1 MNYIKKEMTLKE
13 IVNIYPETI
22 EFFNSKGFKGLD
34 NKNLLNTIGKI
45 TIQKALEAKKINV
58 DTFLELLNDIIEQD
72 RNSEDVNLSKKIN
85 DEGAV
90 SVMGLLPCP
99 VKNPLL
105 EGLKKF
111 QSETGMK
118 INHEL
123 KAASSGLDWL
133 KEDVIKANHPEKLAD
148 MFISAG
154 FDLFFE
160 DELMGKFK
168 HEGIFKDITG
178 MTEYNKD
185 FNNENISLKDPDG
198 DYSMLAVVP
207 AVFLVN
213 TDALGDRPFPKSW
226 ADLLKPEFENSVSL
240 PISDFDLFNAIL
252 ISIYK
257 NYGEEGVRNLGK
269 TLLQNMHP
277 SQMVK
282 SDRKKDNKPIVT
294 IMPYFFT
301 KMVKEGGPM
310 AAVWP
315 SDGAI
320 ISPIFM
326 LSKKQ
331 KIEKLQPVIDFFA
344 SKDVGET
351 LAHSGLFPS
360 VHPDVD
366 NRIEEGKEFMW
377 LGWDYIYSQ
386 DIAGLINHC
395 ETIFNES
402 VGESRVAV

>member
-1 MNYIKKEMTLKE
+1 MNHIKKEMTLKE
-13 IVNIYPETI
+13 IVNTYPETI

-34 NKNLLNTIGKI
+34 NKTLLNTIGKI

-58 DTFLELLNDIIEQD
+58 DTFLELLDDIIEQD
-72 RNSEDVNLSKKIN
+72 RNSEDVNLNKKIN

-111 QSETGMK
+111 QSKTGMK

-213 TDALGDRPFPKSW
+213 TEALGDRPFPKSW

-257 NYGEEGVRNLGK
+257 NYGEDGVKKLGK

-282 SDRKKDNKPIVT
+282 SNKLKTNVPAVT

-301 KMVKEGGPM
+301 KMTGQGGPM
-310 AAVWP
+310 VAQWP
-315 SDGAI
+315 EDGAAL
-320 ISPIFM
+320 SPIFM
-326 LSKKQ
+326 LTKKSK
-331 KIEKLQPVIDFFA
+331 EKELKPLADFFA
-344 SKDVGET
+344 SKEIGEI
-351 LAHSGLFPS
+351 LSHQGLFPT
-360 VHPDVD
+360 VNPEVENNLGD
-366 NRIEEGKEFMW
+366 KKFMW
-377 LGWDYIYSQ
+377 VGWDYIKNN
-386 DIAGLINHC
+386 DIGSILKHC
-395 ETIFNES
+395 EKLFFEETKK
-402 VGESRVAV
+402 

>member
-1 MNYIKKEMTLKE
+1 MKYLDKNMTLNE
-13 IVNIYPETI
+13 IVEKYPETI
-22 EFFNSKGFKGLD
+22 DFFASKGFKGLED
-34 NKNLLNTIGKI
+34 ESIRKKVGMLKLGM
-45 TIQKALEAKKINV
+45 ALSMKKMNV
-58 DTFLELLNDIIEQD
+58 ESFLEMLEEIISQNRD
-72 RNSEDVNLSKKIN
+72 SADVNLNKAEKFEDGI
-85 DEGAV
+85 

-105 EGLKKF
+105 EALQTF
-111 QSETGMK
+111 QKNTGAR

-168 HEGIFKDITG
+168 SQGIFKDITELE
-178 MTEYNKD
+178 EYNSD
-185 FNNENISLKDPDG
+185 FNNEEISLRDPDG

-213 TDALGDRPFPKSW
+213 TEALGDRPFPKSW
-226 ADLLKPEFENSVSL
+226 SDLLKPEFENSVSL

-257 NYGEEGVRNLGK
+257 NYGEDGVKKLGR

-282 SDRKKDNKPIVT
+282 SDKLKVNVPAVT

-301 KMVKEGGPM
+301 KMTGQGGPM
-310 AAVWP
+310 VAQWP
-315 SDGAI
+315 EDGAAL
-320 ISPIFM
+320 SPIFM
-326 LSKKQ
+326 LTKEEKREELQDLAKFFSSK
-331 KIEKLQPVIDFFA
+331 E
-344 SKDVGET
+344 VGEI
-351 LAHSGLFPS
+351 LSHQGLFPS
-360 VHPDVD
+360 IHPEVD
-366 NRIEEGKEFMW
+366 NHLEGKKFMW
-377 LGWDYIYSQ
+377 VGWDYIKNN
-386 DIAGLINHC
+386 DIGKLLNHC
-395 ETIFNES
+395 EELFFQE
-402 VGESRVAV
+402 AKK

>member
-1 MNYIKKEMTLKE
+1 MKYLDKNMTINE
-13 IVNIYPETI
+13 IVEKYPETI
-22 EFFNSKGFKGLD
+22 DFFTSKGFKGLED
-34 NKNLLNTIGKI
+34 ENLRKKVGMLKLGMALSMKKMNVESFIGM
-45 TIQKALEAKKINV
+45 LE
-58 DTFLELLNDIIEQD
+58 EIISQN
-72 RNSEDVNLSKKIN
+72 RNSADVNLNTNEKFEDGI
-85 DEGAV
+85 

-105 EGLKKF
+105 EALQTF
-111 QSETGMK
+111 QKDTGAR

-133 KEDVIKANHPEKLAD
+133 KEDVLKANHPEKLAD

-168 HEGIFKDITG
+168 SQGIFKDITELG
-178 MTEYNKD
+178 EYNKD
-185 FNNENISLKDPDG
+185 FNNEEISLRDPDG

-213 TDALGDRPFPKSW
+213 TEALGDRPFPKSW
-226 ADLLKPEFENSVSL
+226 SDLLKPEFENSVSL

-257 NYGEEGVRNLGK
+257 NYGEDGVKKLGR

-282 SDRKKDNKPIVT
+282 SNKLKTNVPAVT

-301 KMVKEGGPM
+301 KMTGQGGPM
-310 AAVWP
+310 VAQWP
-315 SDGAI
+315 EDGAAL
-320 ISPIFM
+320 SPIFM
-326 LSKKQ
+326 LTKE
-331 KIEKLQPVIDFFA
+331 EKR
-344 SKDVGET
+344 EE
-351 LAHSGLFPS
+351 LFPS
-360 VHPDVD
+360 IHPEVD
-366 NRIEEGKEFMW
+366 NHLEGKKFMW
-377 LGWDYIYSQ
+377 VGWDYIKNN
-386 DIAGLINHC
+386 DIGKLLNHC
-395 ETIFNES
+395 EELFFEEANK
-402 VGESRVAV
+402 

>member
-1 MNYIKKEMTLKE
+1 M
-13 IVNIYPETI
+13 
-22 EFFNSKGFKGLD
+22 
-34 NKNLLNTIGKI
+34 
-45 TIQKALEAKKINV
+45 

-72 RNSEDVNLSKKIN
+72 RNSEDVNLNKKIN
-85 DEGAV
+85 DEDAV

-111 QSETGMK
+111 QSKTGMK

-257 NYGEEGVRNLGK
+257 NYGEDGVKKLGK

-282 SDRKKDNKPIVT
+282 SNKLKTNVPAVT

-301 KMVKEGGPM
+301 KMTGQGGPM
-310 AAVWP
+310 VAQWP
-315 SDGAI
+315 EDGAAL
-320 ISPIFM
+320 SPIFM
-326 LSKKQ
+326 LTKKSK
-331 KIEKLQPVIDFFA
+331 EKELKPLADFFA
-344 SKDVGET
+344 SKEIGEI
-351 LAHSGLFPS
+351 LSHQGLFPT
-360 VHPDVD
+360 VNPEVENNLGD
-366 NRIEEGKEFMW
+366 KKFMW
-377 LGWDYIYSQ
+377 VGWDYIKNN
-386 DIAGLINHC
+386 DIGSILKHC
-395 ETIFNES
+395 EKLFFEETKK
-402 VGESRVAV
+402 

>member
-13 IVNIYPETI
+13 IVNTYPETI
-22 EFFNSKGFKGLD
+22 EFFNLKGFKGLD
-34 NKNLLNTIGKI
+34 NKTLLNTIGKI

-58 DTFLELLNDIIEQD
+58 DTFLELLDDIIEQD
-72 RNSEDVNLSKKIN
+72 RNSEDVNLNKKIN
-85 DEGAV
+85 DEDAV

-105 EGLKKF
+105 EGLKNF
-111 QSETGMK
+111 QSKTGMK

-168 HEGIFKDITG
+168 QEGIFKDITG
-178 MTEYNKD
+178 VTEYNKD

-213 TDALGDRPFPKSW
+213 TDALGDRPFPTSW
-226 ADLLKPEFENSVSL
+226 ADILKPEFENSVSL

-257 NYGEEGVRNLGK
+257 NYGEDGVKKLGK

-282 SDRKKDNKPIVT
+282 SNKLKINVPAVT

-301 KMVKEGGPM
+301 KMTGQGGPM
-310 AAVWP
+310 VAQWP
-315 SDGAI
+315 EDGAAL
-320 ISPIFM
+320 SPIFM
-326 LSKKQ
+326 LTKKSK
-331 KIEKLQPVIDFFA
+331 EKELKPLADFFA
-344 SKDVGET
+344 SKEIGEI
-351 LAHSGLFPS
+351 LSHQGLFPT
-360 VHPDVD
+360 VNPEVENNLGD
-366 NRIEEGKEFMW
+366 KKFMW
-377 LGWDYIYSQ
+377 VGWDYIKNN
-386 DIAGLINHC
+386 DIGAILKHC
-395 ETIFNES
+395 EKLFFQEAKK
-402 VGESRVAV
+402 V

>member
-13 IVNIYPETI
+13 IVNTYPETI
-22 EFFNSKGFKGLD
+22 DFFNSKGFKGLD
-34 NKNLLNTIGKI
+34 NKNLLNTVGKI

-168 HEGIFKDITG
+168 REGIFKDITG

-257 NYGEEGVRNLGK
+257 NYGEDGVKKLGK

-277 SQMVK
+277 SEMVK
-282 SDRKKDNKPIVT
+282 SNKLKVNVPAVT

-301 KMVKEGGPM
+301 KMTGQGGPM
-310 AAVWP
+310 VAQWP
-315 SDGAI
+315 EDGAAL
-320 ISPIFM
+320 SPIFM
-326 LSKKQ
+326 LTKKSK
-331 KIEKLQPVIDFFA
+331 EKELKPLADFFA
-344 SKDVGET
+344 SKEIGEI
-351 LAHSGLFPS
+351 LSHQGLFPT
-360 VHPDVD
+360 VNPEVENNLGD
-366 NRIEEGKEFMW
+366 KKFMW
-377 LGWDYIYSQ
+377 VGWDYIKNN
-386 DIAGLINHC
+386 DIGAILKHC
-395 ETIFNES
+395 EKLFFQE
-402 VGESRVAV
+402 AKKA

>member
-1 MNYIKKEMTLKE
+1 MNHIKKEMTLKE
-13 IVNIYPETI
+13 IVNTYPETI

-34 NKNLLNTIGKI
+34 NKTLLNTIGKI

-72 RNSEDVNLSKKIN
+72 RNSEDVNLNKKID

-111 QSETGMK
+111 QSKTGMK

-257 NYGEEGVRNLGK
+257 NYGEDGVKKLGK

-282 SDRKKDNKPIVT
+282 SNKLKTNVPAVT

-301 KMVKEGGPM
+301 KMTGQGGPM
-310 AAVWP
+310 VAQWP
-315 SDGAI
+315 EDGAAL
-320 ISPIFM
+320 SPIFM
-326 LSKKQ
+326 LTKKSK
-331 KIEKLQPVIDFFA
+331 EKELKPLADFFA
-344 SKDVGET
+344 SKEIGEI
-351 LAHSGLFPS
+351 LSHQGLFPT
-360 VHPDVD
+360 VNPEVENNLGD
-366 NRIEEGKEFMW
+366 KKFMW
-377 LGWDYIYSQ
+377 VGWDYIKNN
-386 DIAGLINHC
+386 DIGSILKHC
-395 ETIFNES
+395 EKLFFEETKK
-402 VGESRVAV
+402 

>member
-1 MNYIKKEMTLKE
+1 MKYLDKNMTINE
-13 IVNIYPETI
+13 IVEKYPETI
-22 EFFNSKGFKGLD
+22 DFFTSKGFKGLED
-34 NKNLLNTIGKI
+34 ENLRKKVGMLKLGMALSMKKMNVESFIGM
-45 TIQKALEAKKINV
+45 LE
-58 DTFLELLNDIIEQD
+58 EIISQN
-72 RNSEDVNLSKKIN
+72 RNSADVNLNTNEKFEDGI
-85 DEGAV
+85 

-105 EGLKKF
+105 EALQTF
-111 QSETGMK
+111 QKDTGAR

-133 KEDVIKANHPEKLAD
+133 KEDVLKANHPEKLAD

-168 HEGIFKDITG
+168 SQGIFKDITELG
-178 MTEYNKD
+178 EYNKD
-185 FNNENISLKDPDG
+185 FNNEEISLRDPDG

-213 TDALGDRPFPKSW
+213 TEALGDRPFPKSW
-226 ADLLKPEFENSVSL
+226 SDLLKPEFENSVSL

-257 NYGEEGVRNLGK
+257 NYGEDGVKKLGR

-282 SDRKKDNKPIVT
+282 SNKLKTNVPAVT

-301 KMVKEGGPM
+301 KMTGQGGPM
-310 AAVWP
+310 VAQWP
-315 SDGAI
+315 EDGAAL
-320 ISPIFM
+320 SPIFM
-326 LSKKQ
+326 LTKEEKREELQDLAKFFSSK
-331 KIEKLQPVIDFFA
+331 E
-344 SKDVGET
+344 VGEI
-351 LAHSGLFPS
+351 LSHQGLFPS
-360 VHPDVD
+360 IHPEVD
-366 NRIEEGKEFMW
+366 NHLEGKKFMW
-377 LGWDYIYSQ
+377 VGWDYIKNN
-386 DIAGLINHC
+386 DIGKLLNHC
-395 ETIFNES
+395 EELFFEEANK
-402 VGESRVAV
+402 

>member
-1 MNYIKKEMTLKE
+1 MNYIKENMTLKE
-13 IVNIYPETI
+13 IVTTYPETMD
-22 EFFNSKGFKGLD
+22 FLNSKGFKGLD
-34 NKNLLNTIGKI
+34 NKALINTIGKI
-45 TIQKALEAKKINV
+45 TIGKALETKKINV
-58 DTFLELLNDIIEQD
+58 ETFLELLNDIVEQD
-72 RNSEDVNLSKKIN
+72 RNSEDVNLSKNIK

-111 QSETGMK
+111 QTESGMK

-168 HEGIFKDITG
+168 QEGIFKDITG
-178 MTEYNKD
+178 MDEYNKD
-185 FNNENISLKDPDG
+185 FNNDEISLKDPDG

-213 TDALGDRPFPKSW
+213 KDALGDRPFPKSW
-226 ADLLKPEFENSVSL
+226 SDLLKPEFENSVSL

-252 ISIYK
+252 ISLYK
-257 NYGEEGVRNLGK
+257 NYGEDGVRKLGK

-282 SDRKKDNKPIVT
+282 SNKLKVNVPAVT

-301 KMVKEGGPM
+301 KMTGHGGPM
-310 AAVWP
+310 VAQWP
-315 SDGAI
+315 EDGAAL
-320 ISPIFM
+320 SPIFM
-326 LSKKQ
+326 LTKKSK
-331 KIEKLQPVIDFFA
+331 EKELKPLADFFA
-344 SKDVGET
+344 SEEIGKI
-351 LAHSGLFPS
+351 LSHQGLFPT
-360 VHPDVD
+360 VNPNVD
-366 NRIEEGKEFMW
+366 NNLGDKKFMW
-377 LGWDYIYSQ
+377 VGWDYIKNN
-386 DIAGLINHC
+386 DIGKILKHC
-395 ETIFNES
+395 EKLFFE
-402 VGESRVAV
+402 EAK

>member
-13 IVNIYPETI
+13 IVNNYPETVD
-22 EFFNSKGFKGLD
+22 FFNSKGFKGLD
-34 NKNLLNTIGKI
+34 NKTLLNTIGKI
-45 TIQKALEAKKINV
+45 TIQKALEAKKVNV
-58 DTFLELLNDIIEQD
+58 ETFLELLNDIIEQD
-72 RNSEDVNLSKKIN
+72 RNSEDVNLDKKIN
-85 DEGAV
+85 DESAV

-111 QSETGMK
+111 QSKTKMK

-226 ADLLKPEFENSVSL
+226 ADILKPEFENSVSL

-257 NYGEEGVRNLGK
+257 NYGEDGVKKLGK

-282 SDRKKDNKPIVT
+282 SNKLKVNVPAVT

-301 KMVKEGGPM
+301 KMTGQGGPM
-310 AAVWP
+310 VAQWP
-315 SDGAI
+315 EDGAAL
-320 ISPIFM
+320 SPIFM
-326 LSKKQ
+326 LTKKSK
-331 KIEKLQPVIDFFA
+331 EKELKPLADFFA
-344 SKDVGET
+344 SKEIGEV
-351 LAHSGLFPS
+351 LSHRGLFPT
-360 VHPDVD
+360 VNPEVENNLGD
-366 NRIEEGKEFMW
+366 KKFMW
-377 LGWDYIYSQ
+377 VGWDYIKNNN
-386 DIAGLINHC
+386 IGAILKHC
-395 ETIFNES
+395 EKLFFQETKK
-402 VGESRVAV
+402 A

>member
-1 MNYIKKEMTLKE
+1 MKYINKDMSLKE
-13 IVNIYPETI
+13 IVTNYPETV
-22 EFFNSKGFKGLD
+22 EFFISKGFKGLD
-34 NKNLLNTIGKI
+34 NESLLNTIGKI
-45 TIQKALEAKKINV
+45 SLEKALETKKINIE
-58 DTFLELLNDIIEQD
+58 TFLTLINDIVSQKRD
-72 RNSEDVNLSKKIN
+72 SEDVNLIEKIN
-85 DEGAV
+85 EDNGI

-111 QSETGMK
+111 QEKTGMK
-118 INHEL
+118 INYEL

-133 KEDVIKANHPEKLAD
+133 KEDIIKANHPEKLAD

-168 HEGIFKDITG
+168 SQGIFKDITDLK
-178 MTEYNKD
+178 EYNKD
-185 FNNENISLKDPDG
+185 FNNEEISLKDPDG

-213 TDALGDRPFPKSW
+213 TEALGDRPFPKKW
-226 ADLLKPEFENSVSL
+226 EDLLKPEFENSVSL

-257 NYGEEGVRNLGK
+257 NYGEDGVKKLGK

-282 SDRKKDNKPIVT
+282 SDKLKVNVPAVT

-301 KMVKEGGPM
+301 KMTGHGGPM
-310 AAVWP
+310 VAQWP
-315 SDGAI
+315 EDGAAL
-320 ISPIFM
+320 SPIFM
-326 LSKKQ
+326 LTKK
-331 KIEKLQPVIDFFA
+331 EKEKELKPLADFFA
-344 SKDVGET
+344 GEEIGKI
-351 LAHSGLFPS
+351 LSHQGLFPS
-360 VHPDVD
+360 VNPNVD
-366 NRIEEGKEFMW
+366 NNLEGKKFMW
-377 LGWDYIYSQ
+377 VGWDYIKKN
-386 DIAGLINHC
+386 DIGKLLKHC
-395 ETIFNES
+395 EELFFE
-402 VGESRVAV
+402 VANISAL

>member
-1 MNYIKKEMTLKE
+1 MKYLDKNMTLTE
-13 IVNIYPETI
+13 IVEKYPETI
-22 EFFNSKGFKGLD
+22 NSFASKGFKGLEDD
-34 NKNLLNTIGKI
+34 NIRKKVGMLKLGM
-45 TIQKALEAKKINV
+45 ALSMKKMNV
-58 DTFLELLNDIIEQD
+58 ESFLEMLEEIISQN
-72 RNSEDVNLSKKIN
+72 RNSVDVNLNKNEKFEDGI
-85 DEGAV
+85 

-105 EGLKKF
+105 EALQTF
-111 QSETGMK
+111 QKNTGAR

-168 HEGIFKDITG
+168 SKGIFKDITELK
-178 MTEYNKD
+178 EYNSD
-185 FNNENISLKDPDG
+185 FNNEEISLRDPDG

-213 TDALGDRPFPKSW
+213 TEALGERPFPKSW
-226 ADLLKPEFENSVSL
+226 SDLLKPEFENSVSL

-257 NYGEEGVRNLGK
+257 NYGEDGVRKLGR

-282 SDRKKDNKPIVT
+282 SDKLKVNIPAVT

-301 KMVKEGGPM
+301 KMTGQGGPM
-310 AAVWP
+310 VAQWP
-315 SDGAI
+315 EDGAAL
-320 ISPIFM
+320 SPIFM
-326 LSKKQ
+326 LTKEEKRDELQDLAKFFSSK
-331 KIEKLQPVIDFFA
+331 E
-344 SKDVGET
+344 VGEI
-351 LAHSGLFPS
+351 LSHQGLFPS
-360 VHPDVD
+360 IHPEVD
-366 NRIEEGKEFMW
+366 NHLEGKKFMW
-377 LGWDYIYSQ
+377 VGWDYIKNN
-386 DIAGLINHC
+386 DIGKLLNHC
-395 ETIFNES
+395 EELFFQE
-402 VGESRVAV
+402 AKK

>member
-1 MNYIKKEMTLKE
+1 MKYLDKNMTINE
-13 IVNIYPETI
+13 IVEKYPETI
-22 EFFNSKGFKGLD
+22 DFFSSKGFKGLED
-34 NKNLLNTIGKI
+34 EVLRKKVGMLKLGM
-45 TIQKALEAKKINV
+45 ALSMKKMNV
-58 DTFLELLNDIIEQD
+58 ESFIEMLEEIILQNRD
-72 RNSEDVNLSKKIN
+72 SADVNLNTNEKFEDGI
-85 DEGAV
+85 

-105 EGLKKF
+105 EALQTF
-111 QSETGMK
+111 QKETGAK

-133 KEDVIKANHPEKLAD
+133 KEDVLKANHPEKLAD

-168 HEGIFKDITG
+168 SQGIFKDITELK
-178 MTEYNKD
+178 EYNKD
-185 FNNENISLKDPDG
+185 FNNEEISLRDPDG

-213 TDALGDRPFPKSW
+213 TEALGDRPFPKSW

-252 ISIYK
+252 ISIFK
-257 NYGEEGVRNLGK
+257 TYGEDGVKKLGR

-282 SDRKKDNKPIVT
+282 SNKLKTNVPAVT

-301 KMVKEGGPM
+301 KMTGQGGPM
-310 AAVWP
+310 VAQWP
-315 SDGAI
+315 EDGAAL
-320 ISPIFM
+320 SPIFM
-326 LSKKQ
+326 LTKEEKREELQDLAKFFSSK
-331 KIEKLQPVIDFFA
+331 E
-344 SKDVGET
+344 VGEI
-351 LAHSGLFPS
+351 LSHQGLFPS
-360 VHPDVD
+360 IHPEVD
-366 NRIEEGKEFMW
+366 NRLEGKKFMW
-377 LGWDYIYSQ
+377 VGWDYIKAN
-386 DIAGLINHC
+386 DIGKLLNHC
-395 ETIFNES
+395 EELFFEEAKKID
-402 VGESRVAV
+402 

>member
-1 MNYIKKEMTLKE
+1 MDYIKKEMTLKE
-13 IVNIYPETI
+13 IVNTYPETI

-34 NKNLLNTIGKI
+34 NKNLLNTVGKI

-257 NYGEEGVRNLGK
+257 NYGEDGVKKLGK

-282 SDRKKDNKPIVT
+282 SNKLKVDVPAVT

-301 KMVKEGGPM
+301 KMTGQGGPM
-310 AAVWP
+310 VAQWP
-315 SDGAI
+315 EDGAAL
-320 ISPIFM
+320 SPIFM
-326 LSKKQ
+326 LTKKSK
-331 KIEKLQPVIDFFA
+331 EKELKPLADFFA
-344 SKDVGET
+344 SKEIGEI
-351 LAHSGLFPS
+351 LSHQGLFPT
-360 VHPDVD
+360 VNPEVENNLGD
-366 NRIEEGKEFMW
+366 KKFMW
-377 LGWDYIYSQ
+377 VGWDYIKNN
-386 DIAGLINHC
+386 DIGAILKHC
-395 ETIFNES
+395 EKLFFQE
-402 VGESRVAV
+402 AKKA

>member
-1 MNYIKKEMTLKE
+1 MKYLDKNMTLTE
-13 IVNIYPETI
+13 IVEKYPETI
-22 EFFNSKGFKGLD
+22 DFFASKGFKGLEDD
-34 NKNLLNTIGKI
+34 NIRKKVGMLKLGM
-45 TIQKALEAKKINV
+45 ALSMKKMNV
-58 DTFLELLNDIIEQD
+58 ESFLEMLEEIISQN
-72 RNSEDVNLSKKIN
+72 RNSVDVNLNKNEKFEDGI
-85 DEGAV
+85 

-105 EGLKKF
+105 EALQTF
-111 QSETGMK
+111 QKNTGAR

-168 HEGIFKDITG
+168 SKGIFKDITELK
-178 MTEYNKD
+178 EYNSD
-185 FNNENISLKDPDG
+185 FNNEEISLRDPDG

-213 TDALGDRPFPKSW
+213 TEALGERPFPKSW
-226 ADLLKPEFENSVSL
+226 SDLLKPEFENSVSL

-257 NYGEEGVRNLGK
+257 NYGEDGVRKLGR

-282 SDRKKDNKPIVT
+282 SDKLKVNIPAVT

-301 KMVKEGGPM
+301 KMTGQGGPM
-310 AAVWP
+310 VAQWP
-315 SDGAI
+315 EDGAAL
-320 ISPIFM
+320 SPIFM
-326 LSKKQ
+326 LTKEEKREELQDLAKFFSSK
-331 KIEKLQPVIDFFA
+331 E
-344 SKDVGET
+344 VGEI
-351 LAHSGLFPS
+351 LSHQGLFPS
-360 VHPDVD
+360 IHPEVD
-366 NRIEEGKEFMW
+366 NHLEGKKFMW
-377 LGWDYIYSQ
+377 VGWDYIKNN
-386 DIAGLINHC
+386 DIGKLLNYC
-395 ETIFNES
+395 EELFFQE
-402 VGESRVAV
+402 AKK

>member
-13 IVNIYPETI
+13 IVTAYPETI

-34 NKNLLNTIGKI
+34 NKSLLNTIGKI
-45 TIQKALEAKKINV
+45 TIQKALETKKISV
-58 DTFLELLNDIIEQD
+58 ETFLELLNDIIEQN
-72 RNSEDVNLSKKIN
+72 RNSEDVNLSENIQN
-85 DEGAV
+85 EDAV

-111 QSETGMK
+111 QAESGMK

-168 HEGIFKDITG
+168 NEGIFKDFTG

-185 FNNENISLKDPDG
+185 FNNEDISLKDPDG

-257 NYGEEGVRNLGK
+257 NYGEDGVRKLGK

-282 SDRKKDNKPIVT
+282 SDKLKVNVPAVT

-301 KMVKEGGPM
+301 KMTGQGGPM
-310 AAVWP
+310 VAQWP
-315 SDGAI
+315 EDGAAL
-320 ISPIFM
+320 SPIFM
-326 LSKKQ
+326 LTKKSK
-331 KIEKLQPVIDFFA
+331 EKELKPLVDFFA
-344 SKDVGET
+344 GEEIGT
-351 LAHSGLFPS
+351 ILSHQGLFPT
-360 VHPDVD
+360 VNPNVD
-366 NRIEEGKEFMW
+366 NNLGDKKFMW
-377 LGWDYIYSQ
+377 VGWDYIKNN
-386 DIAGLINHC
+386 DIGKILKHC
-395 ETIFNES
+395 EKLFFE
-402 VGESRVAV
+402 EAK

>member
-13 IVNIYPETI
+13 IVTTYPETI
-22 EFFNSKGFKGLD
+22 EFLSSKGFKGLD
-34 NKNLLNTIGKI
+34 NQSLLNTIGKI
-45 TIQKALEAKKINV
+45 SLQKALETKKINV
-58 DTFLELLNDIIEQD
+58 ETFLELLNDIIEQN
-72 RNSEDVNLSKKIN
+72 RNSEDVNLSENIVEE
-85 DEGAV
+85 DAV

-111 QSETGMK
+111 QAESGMK

-133 KEDVIKANHPEKLAD
+133 KEDVIGANHPEKLAD

-168 HEGIFKDITG
+168 KEGIFKDITG
-178 MTEYNKD
+178 MENYNKD
-185 FNNENISLKDPDG
+185 FNNKEISLKDPDG

-213 TDALGDRPFPKSW
+213 KDELGDRPFPRSW

-252 ISIYK
+252 ISLYK
-257 NYGEEGVRNLGK
+257 NYGEDGVRKLGK

-282 SDRKKDNKPIVT
+282 SDKLKVNVPAVT

-301 KMVKEGGPM
+301 KMTGHGGPM
-310 AAVWP
+310 VAQWP
-315 SDGAI
+315 EDGAAL
-320 ISPIFM
+320 SPIFM
-326 LSKKQ
+326 LTKKSK
-331 KIEKLQPVIDFFA
+331 EKELKPLADFFA
-344 SKDVGET
+344 SEEIGKI
-351 LAHSGLFPS
+351 LSHQGLFPT
-360 VHPDVD
+360 VNPNVD
-366 NRIEEGKEFMW
+366 NNLGDKKFMW
-377 LGWDYIYSQ
+377 VGWDYIKNN
-386 DIAGLINHC
+386 DIGKILKHC
-395 ETIFNES
+395 EKLFFE
-402 VGESRVAV
+402 EAK

>member
-1 MNYIKKEMTLKE
+1 MKYLDRNMTLNE
-13 IVNIYPETI
+13 IVEKYPETI
-22 EFFNSKGFKGLD
+22 DFFASKGFKGLED
-34 NKNLLNTIGKI
+34 ESIRKKVGTLKLGM
-45 TIQKALEAKKINV
+45 ALSMKKMNV
-58 DTFLELLNDIIEQD
+58 ESFLEMLEEIISQNRD
-72 RNSEDVNLSKKIN
+72 SADVNLNKAEKFEDGI
-85 DEGAV
+85 

-105 EGLKKF
+105 EALQTF
-111 QSETGMK
+111 QRNTGAR

-168 HEGIFKDITG
+168 SKGIFKDITELE
-178 MTEYNKD
+178 EYNSD
-185 FNNENISLKDPDG
+185 FNNEEISLRDPDG

-213 TDALGDRPFPKSW
+213 TEALGDRPFPKSW
-226 ADLLKPEFENSVSL
+226 SDLLKPEFENSVSL

-257 NYGEEGVRNLGK
+257 NYGEDGVRKLGR

-282 SDRKKDNKPIVT
+282 SDKLKVNVPAVT

-301 KMVKEGGPM
+301 KMTGQGGPM
-310 AAVWP
+310 VAQWP
-315 SDGAI
+315 EDGAAL
-320 ISPIFM
+320 SPIFM
-326 LSKKQ
+326 LTKEEKREELQDLAKFFSSK
-331 KIEKLQPVIDFFA
+331 E
-344 SKDVGET
+344 VGEI
-351 LAHSGLFPS
+351 LSHQGLFPS
-360 VHPDVD
+360 IHPEVD
-366 NRIEEGKEFMW
+366 NHLEGKKFMW
-377 LGWDYIYSQ
+377 VGWDYIKNN
-386 DIAGLINHC
+386 DIGKLLNHC
-395 ETIFNES
+395 EELFFQE
-402 VGESRVAV
+402 AKK

>member
-13 IVNIYPETI
+13 IVNTYPETI
-22 EFFNSKGFKGLD
+22 EFFNLKGFKGLD
-34 NKNLLNTIGKI
+34 NKTLLNTIGKI

-58 DTFLELLNDIIEQD
+58 DTFLELLDDIIEQD
-72 RNSEDVNLSKKIN
+72 RNSEDVNLNKKIN
-85 DEGAV
+85 DEDAV

-168 HEGIFKDITG
+168 QEGIFKDITG

-257 NYGEEGVRNLGK
+257 NYGEDGVKKLGK

-282 SDRKKDNKPIVT
+282 SNKLKVNVPAVT

-301 KMVKEGGPM
+301 KMTGQGGPM
-310 AAVWP
+310 VAQWP
-315 SDGAI
+315 EDGAAL
-320 ISPIFM
+320 SPIFM
-326 LSKKQ
+326 LTKKSK
-331 KIEKLQPVIDFFA
+331 EKELKPLADFFA
-344 SKDVGET
+344 SKEIGKI
-351 LAHSGLFPS
+351 LSHQGLFPT
-360 VHPDVD
+360 VNPEVENNLGD
-366 NRIEEGKEFMW
+366 KKFMW
-377 LGWDYIYSQ
+377 VGWDYIKNN
-386 DIAGLINHC
+386 DIGAILKHC
-395 ETIFNES
+395 EKLFFQKAKN
-402 VGESRVAV
+402 V

>member
-1 MNYIKKEMTLKE
+1 MKYLDKNMTLNE
-13 IVNIYPETI
+13 IVEKYPETI
-22 EFFNSKGFKGLD
+22 DFFASKGFKGLED
-34 NKNLLNTIGKI
+34 EGIRKKVGMLKLGM
-45 TIQKALEAKKINV
+45 ALSMKKMNV
-58 DTFLELLNDIIEQD
+58 ESFLEMLEEIISQNRD
-72 RNSEDVNLSKKIN
+72 SVDVNLNKAEKFEDGI
-85 DEGAV
+85 

-105 EGLKKF
+105 EALQTF
-111 QSETGMK
+111 QKDTGAR

-168 HEGIFKDITG
+168 SKGIFKDITELK
-178 MTEYNKD
+178 EYNSD
-185 FNNENISLKDPDG
+185 FNNEEISLRDPDG

-213 TDALGDRPFPKSW
+213 TEALGDRPFPKSW
-226 ADLLKPEFENSVSL
+226 SDLLKPEFENSVSL

-257 NYGEEGVRNLGK
+257 NYGEDGVRKLGR

-282 SDRKKDNKPIVT
+282 SDKLKVNVPAVT

-301 KMVKEGGPM
+301 KMTGQGGPM
-310 AAVWP
+310 VAQWP
-315 SDGAI
+315 EDGAAL
-320 ISPIFM
+320 SPIFM
-326 LSKKQ
+326 LTKEEKREELQDLAKFFSSK
-331 KIEKLQPVIDFFA
+331 E
-344 SKDVGET
+344 VGEI
-351 LAHSGLFPS
+351 LSHQGLFPS
-360 VHPDVD
+360 IHPEVD
-366 NRIEEGKEFMW
+366 NHLEGKKFMW
-377 LGWDYIYSQ
+377 VGWDYIKNN
-386 DIAGLINHC
+386 DIGKLLNHC
-395 ETIFNES
+395 EELFFQE
-402 VGESRVAV
+402 AKK

>member
-1 MNYIKKEMTLKE
+1 MNHIKKEMTLKE
-13 IVNIYPETI
+13 IVNTYPETV

-34 NKNLLNTIGKI
+34 NKTLLNTIGKI

-72 RNSEDVNLSKKIN
+72 RNSEDVNLNKKID

-111 QSETGMK
+111 QSKTGMK

-257 NYGEEGVRNLGK
+257 NYGEDGVKKLGK

-282 SDRKKDNKPIVT
+282 SDKLKANVPAVT

-301 KMVKEGGPM
+301 KMTGQGGPM
-310 AAVWP
+310 VAQWP
-315 SDGAI
+315 EDGAAL
-320 ISPIFM
+320 SPIFM
-326 LSKKQ
+326 LTKKSK
-331 KIEKLQPVIDFFA
+331 EKELKPLADFFA
-344 SKDVGET
+344 SKEIGEI
-351 LAHSGLFPS
+351 LSHQGLFPT
-360 VHPDVD
+360 VNPGVENNLGD
-366 NRIEEGKEFMW
+366 KKFMW
-377 LGWDYIYSQ
+377 VGWDYIKNN
-386 DIAGLINHC
+386 DIGSILKHC
-395 ETIFNES
+395 EKLFFEETKK
-402 VGESRVAV
+402 

>member
-1 MNYIKKEMTLKE
+1 MKYLDKNMTLNE
-13 IVNIYPETI
+13 IVEKYPETI
-22 EFFNSKGFKGLD
+22 DFFASKGFKGLED
-34 NKNLLNTIGKI
+34 ESIRKKVGMLKLGM
-45 TIQKALEAKKINV
+45 ALSMKKMNV
-58 DTFLELLNDIIEQD
+58 ESFLEMLEEIISQNRD
-72 RNSEDVNLSKKIN
+72 SADVNLNKAEKFEDGI
-85 DEGAV
+85 

-105 EGLKKF
+105 EALQTF
-111 QSETGMK
+111 QKNTGAR

-168 HEGIFKDITG
+168 SQGIFKDITELK
-178 MTEYNKD
+178 EYNSD
-185 FNNENISLKDPDG
+185 FNNEEISLRDPDG

-213 TDALGDRPFPKSW
+213 TEALGDRPFPKSW
-226 ADLLKPEFENSVSL
+226 SDLLKPEFENSVSL

-257 NYGEEGVRNLGK
+257 NYGEDGVKKLGR

-282 SDRKKDNKPIVT
+282 SDKLKVNVPAVT

-301 KMVKEGGPM
+301 KMTGQGGPM
-310 AAVWP
+310 VAQWP
-315 SDGAI
+315 EDGAAL
-320 ISPIFM
+320 SPIFM
-326 LSKKQ
+326 LTKEEKREELQDLAKFFSSK
-331 KIEKLQPVIDFFA
+331 E
-344 SKDVGET
+344 VGEI
-351 LAHSGLFPS
+351 LSHQGLFPS
-360 VHPDVD
+360 IHPEVD
-366 NRIEEGKEFMW
+366 NHLEGKKFMW
-377 LGWDYIYSQ
+377 VGWDYIKNN
-386 DIAGLINHC
+386 DIGKLLNHC
-395 ETIFNES
+395 EELFFQE
-402 VGESRVAV
+402 AKK

>member
-1 MNYIKKEMTLKE
+1 MNYIKNEMTLKE
-13 IVNIYPETI
+13 IVTTYPETI

-34 NKNLLNTIGKI
+34 NKSLLNTIGKI
-45 TIQKALEAKKINV
+45 TIQKVLESKKINV
-58 DTFLELLNDIIEQD
+58 DTFVDLLNDIIEQD
-72 RNSEDVNLSKKIN
+72 RNSEDVNLSKNIK
-85 DEGAV
+85 DEDAV

-111 QSETGMK
+111 QAESGMK

-168 HEGIFKDITG
+168 KEGIFKDITG

-185 FNNENISLKDPDG
+185 FNNENISLQDPDG

-252 ISIYK
+252 ISLYK
-257 NYGEEGVRNLGK
+257 NYGEDGVKKLGK

-282 SDRKKDNKPIVT
+282 SDKLKVNIPAVT

-301 KMVKEGGPM
+301 KMTGQGGPM
-310 AAVWP
+310 VAQWP
-315 SDGAI
+315 EDGAAL
-320 ISPIFM
+320 SPIFM
-326 LSKKQ
+326 LTKKSK
-331 KIEKLQPVIDFFA
+331 EKELKPLADFFA
-344 SKDVGET
+344 SEEIGKI
-351 LAHSGLFPS
+351 LSHQGLFPT
-360 VHPDVD
+360 VNPNVENNLGD
-366 NRIEEGKEFMW
+366 KKFMRVR
-377 LGWDYIYSQ
+377 WDYIKNH
-386 DIAGLINHC
+386 DIGKILKHSEKLFFEEAK
-395 ETIFNES
+395 
-402 VGESRVAV
+402 

>member
-1 MNYIKKEMTLKE
+1 MNYIKKDMTLKE
-13 IVNIYPETI
+13 IVNAYPETI

-34 NKNLLNTIGKI
+34 NKTLLNTVGKI
-45 TIQKALEAKKINV
+45 TIQKALEARKINI
-58 DTFLELLNDIIEQD
+58 DTFLELLNDMIEQD
-72 RNSEDVNLSKKIN
+72 RNSEDVNLSKKFK
-85 DEGAV
+85 DEDAV
-90 SVMGLLPCP
+90 TLMGLLPCP

-111 QSETGMK
+111 QLETGMK

-178 MTEYNKD
+178 ITEYNKD

-257 NYGEEGVRNLGK
+257 NYGEDGVKRLGK

-282 SDRKKDNKPIVT
+282 SNKLKVNVPAVT

-301 KMVKEGGPM
+301 KMTGQGGPM
-310 AAVWP
+310 VAQWP
-315 SDGAI
+315 EDGAAL
-320 ISPIFM
+320 SPIFM
-326 LSKKQ
+326 LTKKSK
-331 KIEKLQPVIDFFA
+331 EKELKPLADFFA
-344 SKDVGET
+344 SKEIGEI
-351 LAHSGLFPS
+351 LSHQGLFPT
-360 VHPDVD
+360 VNPEVENNLGD
-366 NRIEEGKEFMW
+366 KKFMW
-377 LGWDYIYSQ
+377 VGWDYIKNN
-386 DIAGLINHC
+386 DIGAILKHC
-395 ETIFNES
+395 EKLFFKETKK
-402 VGESRVAV
+402 V